1 MKSRNNEGNEQK
13 KKQHGK
19 TNGKKMISVVLTLLL
34 AVSTIAA
41 SFSGVNYIGARS
53 TMDQLS
59 GKNNI
64 SENGKLEESLKF
76 QRITDGYLQAL
87 KLYLTIRCMG
97 SADGSLYTGKLSDM
111 PFLKTGGGSDT
122 KVLTV
127 QETAE
132 LGGHNY
138 DYSGYFKNFQNGFGD
153 YSIQNI
159 SIDKLAS
166 TIFSLKDEYFAG
178 GKWDSRTLYYTVAS
192 GKNPTK
198 KQWKKVMAESGRVAT
213 NKLYDGQETLL
224 PSLQKESGRK
234 TETVMVPF
242 EKAAQ
247 KVPLKSSYAKWLN
260 QAYPGYASGWLLYQ
274 SALAC
279 ENNFEGT
286 GEDGVPYEA
295 YRSAVMAD
303 YKKAYG
309 VGDMYEIEGDHVVN
323 QDGLVYIFGQTDVDH
338 VVKMNEQDTL
348 YYKGGTSSFTLK
360 NFFWDPNAYYENVSN
375 DDDWYV
381 YEKSLKDYAAKL
393 KKTAENKMG
402 QTAYYPWVSKM
413 KKPLCNEA
421 AAADMAQF
429 CLSFGSALEK
439 FLEESGFWY
448 SVSMIS
454 SADGD
459 TLSSKNAHW
468 NNMASQIQHNL
479 NQDVK
484 DIDCSFAAYDAR
496 GEVYSSN
503 WFCEGFHNSGNLKE
517 FLAKLIKP
525 CKNAVIMVGYN
536 TDEMLTAGKNSVV
549 AKWAVTFKQ
558 EQQQYRQAKAVVEEN
573 VIALI
578 VSVLLMIVAF
588 MGLVLSMSR
597 VATETEGES
606 EKKRTIP
613 AEVFAVVG
621 VAGLILI
628 CGAVEKLMHLSKWEQ
643 NMEKIDIVE
652 DFSVARPLYSVG
664 IAILAMLVMAAGF
677 ELLRRLRQNRLAQNS
692 ILCWCGRKGKA
703 GGVILMDGSRLFL
716 EKYKDAKAT
725 LRYGSV
731 MIIYLILWIFVWIC
745 CISMI
750 LGYGGVLEKL
760 TLFIALPLL
769 LIVGEYALAKTMF
782 SAIAD
787 EKIREGALKIAQGDI
802 MHRIELPEKAGK
814 DQKELA
820 DTINHIRQGLE
831 SAVDESVRSER
842 MKTELI
848 TNVSHDIKTPL
859 TSVINYVDLL
869 KREHID
875 NERVQEYL
883 DILDRKS
890 LRLKE
895 LIEDLVEA
903 SKASSGT
910 IDLQITT
917 LNFGELVNQTNGEFE
932 EKFAKAGLTLVADV
946 SEKPICFQGDG
957 RRVFRILENLYGNVT
972 KYALEGT
979 RVYVTLSQKEDSE
992 TGEFQAVFSIK
1003 NISRD
1008 QLTITPQE
1016 LTERFV
1022 RGDESRTTDGSGLGL
1037 YIASNLT
1044 ELMGGTFE
1052 IHMDGDLFRVT
1063 VSFPAEKRE

>member
-64 SENGKLEESLKF
+64 SENGKLEESLEF

-87 KLYLTIRCMG
+87 KLYLTIRRMG
-97 SADGSLYTGKLSDM
+97 STDGSLYTGKLSDM

-153 YSIQNI
+153 YSIQNV
-159 SIDKLAS
+159 SIDELAS

-323 QDGLVYIFGQTDVDH
+323 QDGLVYIFGQTDADH
-338 VVKMNEQDTL
+338 VAKMNEQDTL

-360 NFFWDPNAYYENVSN
+360 NFFWDPDAYYENVSN

-381 YEKSLKDYAAKL
+381 YEKSLKDYAAEL

-402 QTAYYPWVSKM
+402 HTAYYPWVSKM

-429 CLSFGSALEK
+429 CLSFGSALER

-468 NNMASQIQHNL
+468 NNMAAQIQHNL
-479 NQDVK
+479 NQNVK

-503 WFCEGFHNSGNLKE
+503 WFCESFHNSGNLKE

-536 TDEMLTAGKNSVV
+536 TDEMLASGKNSVV

-588 MGLVLSMSR
+588 MGLVLAMSR
-597 VATETEGES
+597 VAPETEGES

-703 GGVILMDGSRLFL
+703 GGVILMDGSRLFM

-1022 RGDESRTTDGSGLGL
+1022 RGDDSRTTDGSGLGL